1 MFVRRQ
7 RRAGRVVWVA
17 AHLPL
22 THAAT
27 PEESDKHKAMK
38 ERIAR
43 SAFCHGL
50 DVQVEARSSDGR
62 IVTDVLMSGA
72 GGRVGWEAQYSPISA
87 SRVRR
92 RSGRARE
99 NGIAPL
105 WVTGDASSE
114 IIDRAPWTRV
124 DDVPWQ
130 RIVSPL
136 AMIVR
141 GGVRHL
147 QIWKCTASSE
157 RSCPETGS
165 HCGKFHSG
173 WFLPALCVPQERA
186 TALDELVVTS
196 ADGEHVAVRVRN
208 TQDPRRASYLWA
220 LAEDV
225 QRWRDLTDHGEGE
238 PEDLPADD
246 EPVTYTEEELDSSC
260 RYGNQDRRYFSDPR
274 PRRDLMSATGPHT
287 FDTAPD
293 QPYRAPQPAGAD
305 APPVHP
311 RARGHRRRTGLP
323 GMGDRAV
330 HALRG
335 ADPPLRPV
343 EWPRLRQLQGH
354 NPEQVTGHRRGRRPV
369 PTAPRSATPACRL
382 TSLEHAFGAAVPST
396 IDSRSIASS
405 RVPHPDSSRCLP
417 SASRKR
423 IEYGWGQRVGFVQPQ
438 SLKKDPM
445 PRASCR
451 AMYAPSVPAQ
461 EPAQAPLCRSQ
472 VGKRGHVRD
481 AC

>member
-1 MFVRRQ
+1 MEADHQDCRLRQPRAPLPHFARALIVFSMANGVYHTKYGITINLTFEDLGHPDRPGLLGEITQPVGERDRDLLQCLTDYQGGDCQCALADKTPWMFVRRQ
-7 RRAGRVVWVA
+7 RRAGRVVWEA

-27 PEESDKHKAMK
+27 AEESDKHKAMK

-43 SAFCHGL
+43 SAFRHGL

-62 IVTDVLMSGA
+62 IVTDVLVSGA

-147 QIWKCTASSE
+147 QVWKCTASSE
-157 RSCPETGS
+157 RSCPETSS
-165 HCGKFHSG
+165 HCDRFHSG

-220 LAEDV
+220 LAKDV
-225 QRWRDLTDHGEGE
+225 QRWRDLTDDGEGE

-260 RYGNQDRRYFSDPR
+260 RYGNQDRQYFSDPR
-274 PRRDLMSATGPHT
+274 PRRDMMSATGLHT

-293 QPYRAPQPAGAD
+293 HPYRAPSR
-305 APPVHP
+305 PVQM
-311 RARGHRRRTGLP
+311 RRLSTRE
-323 GMGDRAV
+323 RAV
-330 HALRG
+330 IADELGCPVWEIGPCALC
-335 ADPPLRPV
+335 AEPI
-343 EWPRLRQLQGH
+343 
-354 NPEQVTGHRRGRRPV
+354 HRYGR
-369 PTAPRSATPACRL
+369 SSGLAC
-382 TSLEHAFGAAVPST
+382 
-396 IDSRSIASS
+396 
-405 RVPHPDSSRCLP
+405 
-417 SASRKR
+417 
-423 IEYGWGQRVGFVQPQ
+423 
-438 SLKKDPM
+438 
-445 PRASCR
+445 ASCR
-451 AMYAPSVPAQ
+451 TTTLS
-461 EPAQAPLCRSQ
+461 R
-472 VGKRGHVRD
+472 
-481 AC
+481 

>member
-1 MFVRRQ
+1 MANGVYHTKYGITINLNFEDLGHPDRPGLLEEITQPVGERDRDLLQCLTDYRGGHCQCALADKTPWMFVRRQ

-43 SAFCHGL
+43 SAFRHGL

-62 IVTDVLMSGA
+62 IVTDVLVSGA

-99 NGIAPL
+99 NGMAPL

-130 RIVSPL
+130 RIASPL

-147 QIWKCTASSE
+147 QIWKCTASNE

-165 HCGKFHSG
+165 HCGRFHSG

-186 TALDELVVTS
+186 TALDELVVTT
-196 ADGEHVAVRVRN
+196 ADGEHVRGTRQLLPLRQPGPPVLQR
-208 TQDPRRASYLWA
+208 PASQA
-220 LAEDV
+220 GHDV
-225 QRWRDLTDHGEGE
+225 
-238 PEDLPADD
+238 
-246 EPVTYTEEELDSSC
+246 
-260 RYGNQDRRYFSDPR
+260 RYG
-274 PRRDLMSATGPHT
+274 LHT
-287 FDTAPD
+287 FGTTPD
-293 QPYRAPQPAGAD
+293 HPCRAPS
-305 APPVHP
+305 
-311 RARGHRRRTGLP
+311 
-323 GMGDRAV
+323 
-330 HALRG
+330 
-335 ADPPLRPV
+335 RPV
-343 EWPRLRQLQGH
+343 QMRRLATRERAAIADELGCPVWEIGPCALCAEPIH
-354 NPEQVTGHRRGRRPV
+354 VTAARVASP
-369 PTAPRSATPACRL
+369 ASAAGP
-382 TSLEHAFGAAVPST
+382 
-396 IDSRSIASS
+396 
-405 RVPHPDSSRCLP
+405 
-417 SASRKR
+417 
-423 IEYGWGQRVGFVQPQ
+423 QP
-438 SLKKDPM
+438 
-445 PRASCR
+445 
-451 AMYAPSVPAQ
+451 
-461 EPAQAPLCRSQ
+461 
-472 VGKRGHVRD
+472 
-481 AC
+481 